1 MDKNTAINKH
11 KKLLKRLKI
20 STFCLFILLLLI
32 EIIIINLFK
41 DLIVASIIVNV
52 VVLIAYSTIGNN
64 YVNKKREEIIDK
76 YYEKVTNEDKEI
88 ANKLLEKEEL
98 LLFTD
103 YDFLKQDC
111 YSEYDHDIKLCLNE
125 ISIGNKVEV
134 VLCQL
139 SYKIKETISN
149 NLSLYNNKE
158 YNNYIFEIV
167 ELLKRNS
174 IDF

>member
-1 MDKNTAINKH
+1 MDNKKEKSDSKIALVKH

-20 STFCLFILLLLI
+20 STFCLFVLLLLI
-32 EIIIINLFK
+32 EILIINLFK

-52 VVLIAYSTIGNN
+52 GVLIAYSTIGNN

-111 YSEYDHDIKLCLNE
+111 YSEYDHDIKLSLNE
-125 ISIGNKVEV
+125 ISI
-134 VLCQL
+134 
-139 SYKIKETISN
+139 
-149 NLSLYNNKE
+149 
-158 YNNYIFEIV
+158 
-167 ELLKRNS
+167 
-174 IDF
+174 